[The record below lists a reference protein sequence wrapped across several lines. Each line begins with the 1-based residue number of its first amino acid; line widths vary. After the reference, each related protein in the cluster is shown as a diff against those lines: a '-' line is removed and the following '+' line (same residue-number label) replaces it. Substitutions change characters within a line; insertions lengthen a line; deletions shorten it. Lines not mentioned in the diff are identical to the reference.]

1 MTLDTLRDLTAQ
13 ITDASRALDS
23 LRMERD
29 GIIRGAL
36 ATGTSVEAV
45 VTATGLTRARVYQI
59 RSGVFR
65 AADGALTARA

>member
-36 ATGTSVEAV
+36 ATGTSVDAV
-45 VTATGLTRARVYQI
+45 VPATGLTRARVYQI
-59 RSGVFR
+59 RKSR
-65 AADGALTARA
+65 

>member
-1 MTLDTLRDLTAQ
+1 MSALDTLRDLTAQ

-36 ATGTSVEAV
+36 ATGTSVDAV

-59 RSGVFR
+59 KNVAVTRTHR
-65 AADGALTARA
+65 HE